1 MRDEETAYLTLDSP
15 DEGPMDTLIGH
26 SITYRIATGPRQG
39 RKVLTLQTLPA
50 IDEPP
55 DIGVGNVAGFSLHAG
70 VTAKANERHKLER
83 LPLHFPACRVRE
95 TVETVE
101 TVETAHITL

>member
-1 MRDEETAYLTLDSP
+1 VRDEETAYLTLDSP

-50 IDEPP
+50 IDEGA
-55 DIGVGNVAGFSLHAG
+55 DF
-70 VTAKANERHKLER
+70 TAQMLFFEMAVIR
-83 LPLHFPACRVRE
+83 LGCL
-95 TVETVE
+95 
-101 TVETAHITL
+101 